1 MEQTMT
7 KFFGVALATTLL
19 AGCAT
24 TLAPPNPTSPASPKQ
39 WQAPLP
45 HQGQSSELA
54 QWWKQFNDPVLVQL
68 QAAAQQASPQLA
80 SAVARI
86 ERARAARAGADAGA
100 WPSLDLVGNAST
112 GRSTPG
118 QATAQQVS
126 LGFQAGWELDLFGG
140 VAAGR
145 QAAQARLQGAQA
157 SWHDARV
164 SLAAEVATS
173 YTALR
178 ACEAQLATARQ
189 DAESR
194 AQTTRLTELSA
205 KAGLIAPADA
215 ALVRAGAAQSRS
227 QAISQQAQ
235 CDTWVKGLVEA
246 TDVAEAELRRWL
258 APGQARLPQ
267 PQPLLP
273 TSLPAQLLDQRP
285 DLAQAAR
292 LVAAAAADQ
301 SQAQA
306 QERPRVVL
314 TGSLAGVSLRSN
326 GLQTQGT
333 TWSLG
338 PLSVSLPIFD
348 AGARAANSAAA
359 KSSYD
364 EAVALYAAQLR
375 RAVREVESALVSLDA
390 TGRRE
395 VDATAAALDF
405 EASLRATEAR
415 QRGGL
420 ASVLDLEVARRN
432 ALQAQSALIELK
444 RERASAWIT
453 LYRALGGGW
462 TAAELNSIA
471 APQP

>member
-1 MEQTMT
+1 MT
-7 KFFGVALATTLL
+7 KLFGVALATTLL

-24 TLAPPNPTSPASPKQ
+24 TLAPANPASPASPSP

-80 SAVARI
+80 SAVARV
-86 ERARAARAGADAGA
+86 ERARAIRAAADAGA
-100 WPSLDLVGNAST
+100 WPSLDLVGSAST
-112 GRSTPG
+112 GRSTPS
-118 QATAQQVS
+118 QATAQQAS
-126 LGFQAGWELDLFGG
+126 LGLQAGWEVDLFGG

-145 QAAQARLQGAQA
+145 PAAQARLQGAQA

-194 AQTTRLTELSA
+194 AQTTRLTELSV
-205 KAGLIAPADA
+205 KAGLTAPADA

-235 CDTWVKGLVEA
+235 CDTLVKGLVEA
-246 TDVAEAELRRWL
+246 TDVAEPELRRWL
-258 APGQARLPQ
+258 APGRAQLPQ

-292 LVAAAAADQ
+292 GVAAAAADH

-306 QERPRVVL
+306 QERPRVML
-314 TGSLAGVSLRSN
+314 SGSLAGLSLRSN
-326 GLQTQGT
+326 GMQTQGT

-348 AGARAANSAAA
+348 AGARAANSVAAR
-359 KSSYD
+359 SSYN

-390 TGRRE
+390 TARRE

-405 EASLRATEAR
+405 EASLLATEAR

-462 TAAELNSIA
+462 TAAELTPTA